1 MTPAP
6 RFDYVSTD
14 SIQPSPD
21 NPRRHPPE
29 QIRQLTKAIGELG
42 FINPIVIDANG
53 IIVAGHA
60 RYLAATRLKLN
71 TIPVIRV
78 DYLTEAQLRAY
89 RLADNKL
96 VENAEWDRDL
106 LRVELSYLVDINFDT
121 DIAGFSATEIDLL
134 LQPMP
139 VSDLAE
145 PEPVDADTI
154 ESPVAAPGDIFELG
168 AHRILCADI
177 RCQVAVQ
184 QFMGAVQADA
194 VFTDPPYNVAVD
206 GHVSG
211 LGKVKHDEF
220 AMASGEMTPDEFI
233 EFLHTAL
240 GNHVHVSRDG
250 AVHYVCMD
258 WRHQPE
264 LHAATKP
271 IYDTQ
276 LNLCVWHKTN
286 AGMGSLYRSQHELIG
301 VYRVGS
307 KPHQNNVQLG
317 KNGRYRTNVWSYA
330 GMNSFGTERDE
341 SLAMHPTVKP
351 VALIA
356 DALLDVT
363 SRGNVVLDGFLGS
376 GSTLIAAHQI
386 GRVAYG
392 VEFDPR
398 YVDVSILRWQ
408 ELTGEDAVH
417 SQTGLL
423 FYALAEERLG
433 SGEEG

>member
-6 RFDYVSTD
+6 RFDYVSID

-21 NPRRHPPE
+21 NPLRHPPE
-29 QIRQLTKAIGELG
+29 QIRQLTKAIEELG
-42 FINPIVIDANG
+42 FINPIIVDANG
-53 IIVAGHA
+53 VIVAGHA
-60 RYLAATRLKLN
+60 RYIAAKRLKLHK
-71 TIPVIRV
+71 IPVIRV
-78 DYLTEAQLRAY
+78 DHLTQTQLRAY

-106 LRVELSYLVDINFDT
+106 LRVELSYLVDVNFDT
-121 DIAGFSATEIDLL
+121 EIAGFSTTEIDLL

-139 VSDLAE
+139 VSDLAD
-145 PEPVDADTI
+145 PEPVDAGTI
-154 ESPVAAPGDIFELG
+154 ELPVAAPGDIFELG

-184 QFMGAVQADA
+184 QFMGEIRADA

-206 GHVSG
+206 GHISG
-211 LGKVKHDEF
+211 LGKFKHDEF

-240 GNHVHVSRDG
+240 GNHARVSRDG

-264 LHAATKP
+264 LHAATMP

-307 KPHQNNVQLG
+307 NPHQNNVQLG

-376 GSTLIAAHQI
+376 GSTLIAADQI

-392 VEFDPR
+392 VEVDPR

-417 SQTGLL
+417 VQTGLP

-433 SGEEG
+433 SGEEV